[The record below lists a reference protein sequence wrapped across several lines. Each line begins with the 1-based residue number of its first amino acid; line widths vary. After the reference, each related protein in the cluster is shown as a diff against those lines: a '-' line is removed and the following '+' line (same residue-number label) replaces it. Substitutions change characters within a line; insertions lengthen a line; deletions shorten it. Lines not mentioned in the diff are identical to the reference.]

1 MIAGRAITD
10 GYRSAQVGTFPQGA
24 LKLLPF
30 FHFSNI
36 FYYIFSFVSVE

>member
-1 MIAGRAITD
+1 MAGRLLTD

-30 FHFSNI
+30 LHFSISLTI
-36 FYYIFSFVSVE
+36 FFLLSL